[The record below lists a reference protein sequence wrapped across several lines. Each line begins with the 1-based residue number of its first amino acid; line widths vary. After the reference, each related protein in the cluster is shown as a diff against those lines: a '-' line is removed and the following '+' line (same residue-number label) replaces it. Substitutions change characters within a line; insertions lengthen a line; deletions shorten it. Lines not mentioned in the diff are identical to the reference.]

1 MIFSRLEVLNYFSIC
16 NMAARVPLTH
26 NRKVARGIIKPLTFV
41 LTNPEGLTK
50 SLLQSLVGGVL
61 VKEIRYRKTVTYGFQ
76 ISGPES
82 LLRKWVERLQK
93 DRTIYIDQ
101 YWSVCGHTVPIWLQ
115 TLPHGCSLITPLTII
130 LGEYKFG
137 GNIIFC

>member
-1 MIFSRLEVLNYFSIC
+1 
-16 NMAARVPLTH
+16 MAAIVPSTR